1 MIKTKLVHPDSMS
14 SWFQWTRSLLSLYQ
28 TEKQYVVSDIRKTSH
43 FGITDWIL
51 GHDFNNEHLVMRNLL
66 LDAML
71 SADKLAPGS
80 GSYVPWFLYNK
91 LDTFDISRKSSQ
103 EYLLDVNNLTRNSHA
118 QNLFQSIYDLA
129 GPLTKLI
136 VKPTYDKDIVL
147 KYRNAFGFKL
157 GLDPQFHRI
166 IGEKEFIDLVNPIV
180 IMIEGAPE
188 SVAEINS
195 LLQWNH
201 EGGRPVLLI
210 ARNFPEEVSATLA
223 SNWLRGSLSV
233 LPIQYGNTLDTIN
246 LAADICA
253 ITKGELISNHFGD
266 IIAASVL
273 NEDKWG
279 TIDRLEW
286 SNGQLQLFKE
296 VDVSSHIR
304 NLLLRMDESEEEDL
318 KNIFRD
324 RILSLSNDALE
335 IWVPKGEIELLRDM
349 KEMIKHYNAFVL
361 SGSISTPIGNLPSS
375 FVEAAGKTARSL
387 RERIDNTGGYLINA
401 TSGKMVS

>member
-1 MIKTKLVHPDSMS
+1 MQ
-14 SWFQWTRSLLSLYQ
+14 SWFEWSRTLLDLYQ
-28 TEKQYVVSDIRKTSH
+28 TEKHYVVHEIRKTSH
-43 FGITDWIL
+43 FGMTDWIL
-51 GHDFNNEHLVMRNLL
+51 GHDFSNEHLVLRNLL

-71 SADKLAPGS
+71 SADRLVPGS
-80 GSYVPWFLYNK
+80 GSYVPWFLYNF
-91 LDTFDISRKSSQ
+91 LNDTTTTRKSSKD
-103 EYLLDVNNLTRNSHA
+103 YLESVNNLTRNKEA
-118 QNLFQSIYDLA
+118 QSLFSSIYDIA

-136 VKPTYDKDIVL
+136 VKPSYDKDIVL

-166 IGEKEFIDLVNPIV
+166 IGEKDFIDLTNPIV
-180 IMIEGAPE
+180 IMIEGAPQT
-188 SVAEINS
+188 VAEINS

-201 EGGRPVLLI
+201 ETNRPVLLI

-233 LPIQYGNTLDTIN
+233 LPIQYGNTLETIN

-266 IIAASVL
+266 VISASVL

-296 VDVSSHIR
+296 IDVSTHVRS
-304 NLLLRMDESEEEDL
+304 LLSRMDDSEEEDL
-318 KNIFRD
+318 KNIYRD
-324 RILSLSNDALE
+324 RVLSLSNDALE
-335 IWVPKGEIELLRDM
+335 IWVPKDNIELLRDM
-349 KEMIKHYNAFVL
+349 KEMIKHYNAFVT
-361 SGSISTPIGNLPSS
+361 SGSVETPIGDLPYS
-375 FVEAAGKTARSL
+375 FIDAAGKTARSL
-387 RERIDNTGGYLINA
+387 RERIDNTGGYLVNA
-401 TSGKMVS
+401 TSGKLVS